1 MMMLLLIGPLQ
12 KLKVLVGSPRSI
24 SDRMLRDT
32 IQDLCINNRSS
43 SLSSSRIIADD
54 NGNDHDNDDSGI
66 IDSSSSSSL
75 SILTLRPESYHLFD
89 PEFIYLSSD
98 QLSKACDK
106 MRDYL
111 RNYDQHHYNHNNSN
125 NNLTNSISSDSINN
139 NNNIEY
145 HYKPLISLQALPI
158 PHNNF
163 QTIRLFLYQPLLFK
177 LLHSSLF
184 LSTSPKDSI
193 IKSLPISSNSNM
205 ISRVLHL
212 ITLQIQCLHYY
223 NNNNKNIINRNNTSN
238 NNINSNDGNYYTT
251 SRILFYEK
259 AFSEPNF
266 ATNRPGDSSNHL
278 SVSLHDLIITGCCR
292 DILIILCKIYQSGS
306 ISKQDDIIYYH
317 GLNWVLQQIFNYS
330 IDGRQV
336 ISQYG
341 ISFPLFTSSNSNRS
355 IVDGVDIK
363 DDSVVDKKMDIIT
376 TITTTTATTT
386 TTNSSTTTASFTN
399 QELNSKM
406 MRQMQARQRATI
418 EAQKAAAAA
427 LQAFACEFSD
437 SDDDDDENNNI
448 SNNNEKEKKGND
460 SSLDEKTDINYD
472 HNYHDVHNNID
483 KKHKKNNDNLP
494 VCIICKENK
503 ENILPLG
510 YLCYVQPSNII
521 KNILLHNQDYSSEL
535 HQIYRVIS
543 STGCPIYNIP
553 NDDHNDT
560 EIITI
565 VPYNIHIKVEKVEGK
580 WFRLIAP
587 YSYGYCCLYST
598 VAHEKSSNSNN
609 SGSFSS
615 NSIQNENDNILNA
628 YETILPTNTTNTTTT
643 TNTNSFLRTTNKN
656 KTTNNKNVNYK
667 LRIYLYP
674 VIDLQFNKYGGT
686 KLNIHYCGHVMHN
699 ECWDTF
705 YASNISKVEHGNR
718 SANLLSI
725 DIHKGESLC
734 PLCKSVTNTLLPYT
748 SSLLSSSLQPSS
760 QLSLAETAININ
772 LIDWFS
778 TLTVITDISTK
789 IILQSLLQ
797 NQTCINLSK
806 NKDNDED
813 DDDDDDDGSN
823 KTVMET
829 MKMMIDDN
837 NNNRANHNNSSRSS
851 LKVNVNVVN
860 DNQFYDTLLQQQL
873 LSWHSNND
881 DNNNNNDDDNDN
893 SSHDQNINRYLG
905 YDVRHVNNNDN
916 DYDKLIPNFS
926 YLSSF
931 RSIHILWSTLSYTLL
946 CQVIKKY
953 RQNHLYGVSLTTI
966 ATSSSSGSSSSS
978 SSCLSGLDSSYEI
991 ILQQSIYLLR
1001 RVPLRLSN
1009 SAIHNGNCISSIY
1022 DSFISKP
1029 LFELI
1034 FGVEDNYSIYQQG
1047 NKEHSHNND
1056 NSSQNHNNDYKND
1069 YNLRKNHDPTT
1080 NTNNMDDDNN
1090 EFVDT
1095 NNNALFLNVNNYNKN
1110 DIYHTLLSLPFD
1122 IIHTIPYP
1130 NQQIINHTMYLASK
1144 VDIPSC
1150 DLWPILKI
1158 PLLMQDLYMIHM
1170 SIVT

>member
-32 IQDLCINNRSS
+32 IQDLCINSR
-43 SLSSSRIIADD
+43 SSSRIIADD
-54 NGNDHDNDDSGI
+54 SGNKNDDDNDDSGI
-66 IDSSSSSSL
+66 IDSSTSTSSP
-75 SILTLRPESYHLFD
+75 ILTLRPESYHLFD
-89 PEFIYLSSD
+89 PEFMYLSSD

-111 RNYDQHHYNHNNSN
+111 RNYDQHHNHNYSN
-125 NNLTNSISSDSINN
+125 NNLNGSSIGSDSINN
-139 NNNIEY
+139 NNNNIEY
-145 HYKPLISLQALPI
+145 YYKPLVSLQALPI
-158 PHNNF
+158 PHDNF

-184 LSTSPKDSI
+184 LSTSSKDSI
-193 IKSLPISSNSNM
+193 IKSLPISSNSNI

-223 NNNNKNIINRNNTSN
+223 NNNNIISNRKTSN
-238 NNINSNDGNYYTT
+238 NNSSNDGNYTN

-259 AFSEPNF
+259 AFSVP
-266 ATNRPGDSSNHL
+266 NRPENSSNH
-278 SVSLHDLIITGCCR
+278 SRDSLHHLIITGCCR
-292 DILIILCKIYQSGS
+292 DILIILCNIYQSGS

-317 GLNWVLQQIFNYS
+317 GLNWILQQIYNYS

-341 ISFPLFTSSNSNRS
+341 ISFPLFTSNNSRS
-355 IVDGVDIK
+355 SSVVGVDIK
-363 DDSVVDKKMDIIT
+363 DDSVVDNKMDII
-376 TITTTTATTT
+376 ATTT
-386 TTNSSTTTASFTN
+386 TTTTNLSTTTSVTN
-399 QELNSKM
+399 QELNTKM
-406 MRQMQARQRATI
+406 TRQMQARQRATI

-427 LQAFACEFSD
+427 LQAYACEFSD
-437 SDDDDDENNNI
+437 SDDDNDNNN
-448 SNNNEKEKKGND
+448 NNTKEKND
-460 SSLDEKTDINYD
+460 SHSSLDEKNNSNDDY
-472 HNYHDVHNNID
+472 NYHDIPNNIN
-483 KKHKKNNDNLP
+483 KKHTKKNDDLP

-510 YLCYVQPSNII
+510 YLCYIQPSNVI
-521 KNILLHNQDYSSEL
+521 KNILLNNQDYSTEL

-553 NDDHNDT
+553 NDDHNNS

-565 VPYNIHIKVEKVEGK
+565 IPYNIHIKVEKVEGK

-587 YSYGYCCLYST
+587 YPYGYCCLYST
-598 VAHEKSSNSNN
+598 VAYEKCNNSN
-609 SGSFSS
+609 SGSYSS
-615 NSIQNENDNILNA
+615 NSIENENDNIITA
-628 YETILPTNTTNTTTT
+628 HETILSTDTTNTTTT
-643 TNTNSFLRTTNKN
+643 FLRTTNKN
-656 KTTNNKNVNYK
+656 KTANNKNIHYK

-674 VIDLQFNKYGGT
+674 IIDLQFNKYGGT

-705 YASNISKVEHGNR
+705 YASNVSKVEHGNR

-748 SSLLSSSLQPSS
+748 SSALSSTLLPSSLLLSSSLSSSSLSLQPSS
-760 QLSLAETAININ
+760 LPSLAASAISIN
-772 LIDWFS
+772 LFNWFS

-789 IILQSLLQ
+789 SILLSLLQ
-797 NQTCINLSK
+797 NQTYINLSK
-806 NKDNDED
+806 SKDNSIND
-813 DDDDDDDGSN
+813 DDDDDDDSSN
-823 KTVMET
+823 ETVMKT
-829 MKMMIDDN
+829 MKIMIDDN
-837 NNNRANHNNSSRSS
+837 NVNQDNHNCSRSS
-851 LKVNVNVVN
+851 IKANVNVVN

-881 DNNNNNDDDNDN
+881 DNNNDDDNNDN
-893 SSHDQNINRYLG
+893 SSHDRNINRYLG
-905 YDVRHVNNNDN
+905 YDVRHLNSNDN
-916 DYDKLIPNFS
+916 DYDKLIPSFS
-926 YLSSF
+926 YLTSF
-931 RSIHILWSTLSYTLL
+931 RSIHNLWSTLSYTLL

-953 RQNHLYGVSLTTI
+953 RQNYLYGLSLTTT
-966 ATSSSSGSSSSS
+966 ATSSSSSSF
-978 SSCLSGLDSSYEI
+978 LSGLDSNNEI
-991 ILQQSIYLLR
+991 ILQQSLYLLR

-1009 SAIHNGNCISSIY
+1009 SAIPSDNSISSIY

-1034 FGVEDNYSIYQQG
+1034 FGVEDNYSIYQQVS
-1047 NKEHSHNND
+1047 KEYSHNND
-1056 NSSQNHNNDYKND
+1056 NNSHNHNNDYKIN
-1069 YNLRKNHDPTT
+1069 YNLKKNHDTT
-1080 NTNNMDDDNN
+1080 YNANNFSTTTSTKNNFDDDNN
-1090 EFVDT
+1090 EFDDT
-1095 NNNALFLNVNNYNKN
+1095 KNNALFLNFNNYNKN
-1110 DIYHTLLSLPFD
+1110 DIYHALLSLPFE